1 MQATEPI
8 THALRD
14 FAKGDATA
22 LDRVIPVIY
31 AELRKLAGY
40 YLRQERKEHTLQP
53 TALVHEA
60 YFRLMGENPPEYQN
74 RSHFLGIAAHVM
86 RQILIDHART
96 RNAQRRGSGQAPFSL
111 DEYMDS
117 PLERPSALIQVD
129 DALTALE
136 AHDRQKAQLIEMRFF
151 GGMTAEESAEVMGLP
166 VQKVRGELRIAQA
179 WLKRELDNR
188 SAGPRA
194 NTKKAAKNAS
204 GPRISL

>member
-1 MQATEPI
+1 MPAMEPI
-8 THALRD
+8 TYALRD
-14 FAKGDATA
+14 FASGDVTA
-22 LDRVIPVIY
+22 LDRVIPAIY
-31 AELRKLAGY
+31 TELRKLAGY

-60 YFRLMGENPPEYQN
+60 YFRLIGENQPEYQN
-74 RSHFLGIAAHVM
+74 RAHFLGVAGHAM

-96 RNAQRRGSGQAPFSL
+96 RNAQKRGDGKAPFSL
-111 DEYMDS
+111 DECMDA

-136 AHDRQKAQLIEMRFF
+136 AHDPQKAKLIEMRFF
-151 GGMTAEESAEVMGLP
+151 AGMTAEESAEFLGVP

-188 SAGPRA
+188 STEPRA
-194 NTKKAAKNAS
+194 PAKKAAQIVSPSRFSK
-204 GPRISL
+204 